1 MLWLGGGAGPKG
13 IGQHQNH
20 PPPVFCSNADLTIP
34 LLSLYLALL
43 SRFLLFSISPIL
55 VSPYEKI
62 KVCFIRKAK
71 VTKNYEAKNETDIH
85 TRIYHRLILTHTPL
99 GDCTNTCTQ
108 YSWLNLRTKNRPG
121 SKNTKNRYI
130 DKVLE
135 K

>member
-1 MLWLGGGAGPKG
+1 MVLWLGGGAGPKG

-71 VTKNYEAKNETDIH
+71 VTKNYEAKKRNRHSYTHLSPINP
-85 TRIYHRLILTHTPL
+85 LSHTPL

-121 SKNTKNRYI
+121 SKDKKTPKI
-130 DKVLE
+130 DI
-135 K
+135 

>member
-71 VTKNYEAKNETDIH
+71 VTKNYEAKKRNRHSYTHLSPINPH
-85 TRIYHRLILTHTPL
+85 THTPL

-121 SKNTKNRYI
+121 SK
-130 DKVLE
+130 DK
-135 K
+135 KHQK